1 MTEEKREKFLKIYAN
16 IPDSLREDIIVVI
29 DEKTYTWNT
38 AYFEIKNKTE
48 LGEKVLKELEIIG
61 II

>member
-1 MTEEKREKFLKIYAN
+1 MEDKREKFLKIYAE
-16 IPDSLREDIIVVI
+16 IPEGLRSDIIVVI

-38 AYFEIKNKTE
+38 SFLEIKEDTDLGKKILKT
-48 LGEKVLKELEIIG
+48 LVAVG